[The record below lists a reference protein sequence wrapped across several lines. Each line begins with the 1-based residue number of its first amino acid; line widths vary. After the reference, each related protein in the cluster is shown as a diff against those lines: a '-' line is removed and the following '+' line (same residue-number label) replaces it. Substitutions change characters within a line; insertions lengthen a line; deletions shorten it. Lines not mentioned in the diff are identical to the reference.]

1 MSPKFDLNNKVAVI
15 TGGSGVLGK
24 SAALSLSSSGV
35 KIIILSRDLNKAK
48 NVADEINSSGGA
60 ATGFS
65 CDILSKK
72 SLIEVSKE
80 IIKKYKK
87 IDILLNTAGGNLKGA
102 TIGEDQNIFDL
113 SITDFTKVNEL
124 NLQGSVIP
132 SLVFGEIMSKNRSGV
147 IINYSSMAGDT
158 GMTRVVGYSAS

>member
-35 KIIILSRDLNKAK
+35 KIIILSRDLSKAK
-48 NVADEINSSGGA
+48 NVADEINSSGGTA
-60 ATGFS
+60 SGFS

-102 TIGEDQNIFDL
+102 TIDEDQNIFDL

-132 SLVFGEIMSKNRSGV
+132 SLVLVRLCQK
-147 IINYSSMAGDT
+147 INQEL
-158 GMTRVVGYSAS
+158 